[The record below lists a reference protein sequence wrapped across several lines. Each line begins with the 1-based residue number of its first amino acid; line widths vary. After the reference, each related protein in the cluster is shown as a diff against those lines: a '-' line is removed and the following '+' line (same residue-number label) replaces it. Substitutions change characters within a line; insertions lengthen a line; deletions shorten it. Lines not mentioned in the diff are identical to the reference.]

1 MTDTKEIYVTTTGLE
16 EMKSELENLCLK
28 YLKPE
33 IYKEI
38 EEEYSEEF
46 GKPLSIY
53 DVYTEEDIYYIR
65 EYHLCADKGM
75 KVTKDGK
82 NFFNEI
88 TIPEADLD
96 EWSEVV
102 WTK

>member
-1 MTDTKEIYVTTTGLE
+1 MTKTVYYT
-16 EMKSELENLCLK
+16 
-28 YLKPE
+28 YLGTNGTITSPVH
-33 IYKEI
+33 
-38 EEEYSEEF
+38 
-46 GKPLSIY
+46 L
-53 DVYTEEDIYYIR
+53 EDIYYIR